1 MMHKKI
7 VLALECLSS
16 TEPTT
21 TISLMTPTVT
31 PHLTERDMQLLL
43 DVYKYRYLSTSQL
56 TRLHFVSEKTT
67 WRRLS
72 ILVNQ
77 EYLARFNAPSIPEYL
92 YHLGKAGIE
101 IVAAQLQVEPE
112 QLPGTR
118 TTRTPKDYY
127 FLRHFLKINDFR
139 IALTLGCQV
148 SGMELLG
155 FIPEYLGEK
164 TERGG
169 VVKFITEV
177 VTDRAHPRDLIR
189 HTPDGVFALGKDG
202 KAALFF
208 LEVDRGTEAIA
219 NEEKGFLKTLKFY
232 LNYWTDEKY
241 QRYQAEFRCAEPFK
255 AFRTLVVTTS
265 AARLQNMRAAC
276 SSFPFQPAH
285 ARRFIW
291 LTTDE
296 QISPETIFEQ
306 VWQSAEIGDEKRYQI
321 G

>member
-1 MMHKKI
+1 MAYHI
-7 VLALECLSS
+7 
-16 TEPTT
+16 
-21 TISLMTPTVT
+21 
-31 PHLTERDMQLLL
+31 TERDVQLLL

-56 TRLHFVSEKTT
+56 TRLHFVSEKTA

-72 ILVNQ
+72 VLTGHQ
-77 EYLARFNAPSIPEYL
+77 YLARFKAPSLPEYL

-101 IVAAQLQVEPE
+101 FVAAQLQVEPE

-127 FLRHFLKINDFR
+127 FLRHFLKINEFR
-139 IALTLGCQV
+139 IALTLGCQA
-148 SGMELLG
+148 SGMNLLG

-169 VVKFITEV
+169 IVKFIQDV
-177 VTDRAHPRDLIR
+177 VTDRGHPRDTIR

-208 LEVDRGTEAIA
+208 LEVDRGTETIA
-219 NEEKGFLKTLKFY
+219 DAEKGFLKTLKFY
-232 LNYWTDEKY
+232 MNYWTDGKY

-265 AARLQNMRAAC
+265 EARLQNMRKAC
-276 SSFPFQPAH
+276 SSVSFHPAN

-296 QISPETIFEQ
+296 QITVETIFTS
-306 VWQSAEIGDEKRYQI
+306 VWQSADVADPRSYQI
-321 G
+321 T